1 MTDPATRHGAAAS
14 FPAPPSDAASL
25 LVALRET
32 EEAYRRL
39 FDLTPLPM
47 CVRDA
52 EAMRYLEVNHAALA
66 TYGYTREEFLAMDCR
81 LLLAPQETGRFEDY
95 IALRNPSQIESYAG
109 RWVHRRKDGGL
120 ITVEAWSHALVF
132 HGRPARLV
140 VVRDITEQLR
150 AEADIRLG
158 RERFQLIA
166 GATSDAIW
174 DWDFEANTLWW
185 GESFYTLFGYNPA
198 EFGNAL
204 SAWAEAVHP
213 DDRERVVRSLE
224 DARDL
229 SCDSWREEYRFRRKD
244 GGYATVVDRAR
255 IVRDASG
262 KPHRMVGGMTDI
274 TEQCRL
280 QKQYLRAQRMESIG
294 TVAGGIAHDLN
305 NMLAPILLAV
315 EMARLQGPSP
325 GVERY
330 LGTIETSARRS
341 ADLVRQVLT
350 FARGVEGQRVPV
362 RAGHIVQE
370 AARFATETF
379 PRNFRIITECA
390 SDLWTIQADATQLN
404 QVLLNLALNA
414 RDAMP
419 TGGQILFAA
428 QNLRVDADLA
438 ASNSHAQP
446 GPHVVLSVSDTGTGI
461 APQHLDHIFEPF
473 FTTKEVGKGTGLGLP
488 TVHAII
494 REHGGFITV
503 QSELGVGSVFRV
515 HLPARPEL
523 PPAAP
528 ATPAQPTPARP
539 GEGELIL
546 IIDDEVSLR
555 DLTRHTL
562 ESRGYSVIEAGDGAE
577 GVALFAQHRDRVV
590 LVLTDMAMPVMD
602 GTATINALHRIEPRL
617 PIIATSGHDPSGRLN
632 PSIQAEIRHFLP
644 KPFNA
649 DQLLAAIHLGLRPA
663 D

>member
-1 MTDPATRHGAAAS
+1 MTDSATRDGDPS
-14 FPAPPSDAASL
+14 SPPAPPADAAAL
-25 LVALRET
+25 LIALRET

-47 CVRDA
+47 CVRDG
-52 EAMRYLEVNHAALA
+52 ETMRYLEVNHAALA
-66 TYGYTREEFLAMDCR
+66 TYGYSREEFFTMDCR
-81 LLLAPQETGRFEDY
+81 LLLAPGEGTRFEDY
-95 IALRNPSQIESYAG
+95 VARRGRSQNESYAG
-109 RWVHRRKDGGL
+109 RWIHRRKDGGL
-120 ITVEAWSHALVF
+120 ITVEVWSHALVF

-166 GATSDAIW
+166 GATSDAVW

-185 GESFYTLFGYNPA
+185 GESFYTLYGYHPA
-198 EFGNAL
+198 DFSNAF
-204 SAWAEAVHP
+204 ATWAEAVHP
-213 DDRERVVRSLE
+213 DDRERVVHSLE
-224 DARDL
+224 AARDQARE
-229 SCDSWREEYRFRRKD
+229 SWREEYRFRRKD
-244 GGYATVVDRAR
+244 GSYATVVDRGR

-274 TEQCRL
+274 TEQSRL

-315 EMARLQGPSP
+315 EMARLQEPSP
-325 GVERY
+325 DTQRY

-379 PRNFRIITECA
+379 PRNFRIVTECA

-419 TGGQILFAA
+419 AGGQIVFAA
-428 QNLRVDADLA
+428 QNMEVDEDLA
-438 ASNSHAQP
+438 ASTSHAKT
-446 GPHVVLSVSDTGTGI
+446 GPHVVLTVADDGTGI

-473 FTTKEVGKGTGLGLP
+473 FTTKEIGKGTGLGLP

-503 QSELGVGSVFRV
+503 RSELGAGSAFRV
-515 HLPARPEL
+515 HLPARPDL
-523 PPAAP
+523 AI
-528 ATPAQPTPARP
+528 ATPIAPSPASPARP
-539 GEGELIL
+539 GAGELIL
-546 IIDDEVSLR
+546 VIDDEAALR

-562 ESRGYSVIEAGDGAE
+562 ESRGYSVIDAGDGAE
-577 GVALFAQHRDRVV
+577 GVALFAQHRDRIA

-602 GTATINALHRIEPRL
+602 GAATISALRRIEPRL
-617 PIIATSGHDPSGRLN
+617 PIVATSGHDPSGRLN
-632 PSIQAEIRHFLP
+632 RSIQAEIRHFLP

-649 DQLLAAIHLGLRPA
+649 DQLLAAIRIGLQPTS
-663 D
+663 